1 MTTTDLSAF
10 GAPVPD
16 RKTVFDRKLLRI
28 AAAMSLLCVLLAG
41 GSAVAQ
47 QGTGN
52 KDAIDTIVGTEVR
65 EEEAQASAD
74 AGKVIAAIEK
84 TRDQIAIVRKTSKL
98 DKVDIVFLAD
108 AAATEGG
115 PPPEIETKVKE
126 HEADIAELRQEIE
139 SNAMLFHAI
148 DSRQILMRD
157 VLAVEFRG
165 EDAVVIY
172 AAAQK
177 PAG

>member
-1 MTTTDLSAF
+1 MTTNHPTAP
-10 GAPVPD
+10 GATSPE
-16 RKTVFDRKLLRI
+16 RNWLR
-28 AAAMSLLCVLLAG
+28 AAAAASLLCGLAFA
-41 GSAVAQ
+41 GSALA
-47 QGTGN
+47 QGTEN
-52 KDAIDTIVGTEVR
+52 KEAVDTIIGTEVQ

-84 TRDQIAIVRKTSKL
+84 TRDQIALVRKTSKL

-108 AAATEGG
+108 AAPTEGG

-126 HEADIAELRQEIE
+126 HQADIAELRQEIE
-139 SNAMLFHAI
+139 GNAMLFHAI

-157 VLAVEFRG
+157 VLAVEFQG
-165 EDAVVIY
+165 PDVVVIY
-172 AAAQK
+172 AAAPK